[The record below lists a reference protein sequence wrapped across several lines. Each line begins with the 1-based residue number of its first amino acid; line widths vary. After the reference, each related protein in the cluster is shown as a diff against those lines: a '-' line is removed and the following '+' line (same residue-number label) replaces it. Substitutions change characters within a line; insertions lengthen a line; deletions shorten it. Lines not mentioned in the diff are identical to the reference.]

1 MKLTGIYL
9 ACEQNHAVHAVIQ
22 GAFHREGEHH
32 EVDGPEENKEGVHA
46 NVEEKGRSWVCDLVH
61 LRDH

>member
-1 MKLTGIYL
+1 MSIYL

-22 GAFHREGEHH
+22 GTFYREGEHH
-32 EVDGPEENKEGVHA
+32 KVDDPKQNKEGVHA
-46 NVEEKGRSWVCDLVH
+46 NVEEKGRAWERDLVH